1 MSLNDR
7 LFKMPEAKLL
17 EHAEVV
23 ARMYPTDVVS
33 FTAFDS
39 TFTIEYETTIK
50 NAISAVTA
58 LKSDQVIIDEM
69 AECTQHVLDAMGTCN
84 TDYKTIAYFVRK
96 AFKNNKAVQNQ
107 FGFNDIEKVRR
118 SQARMVLFMEEHAG
132 TATDHKAELVAEGCN
147 EALIDQLLVDA
158 QNLKEANIKQE
169 KFKKERG
176 VITQER
182 VKLLNGV
189 YLLVKPINDIAQIIY
204 SDDAARLA
212 KYSLPKPKSS
222 QNSSDDL
229 IES

>member
-23 ARMYPTDVVS
+23 ARMYPTDVVN

-39 TFTIEYETTIK
+39 TFTPEYETSIK
-50 NAISAVTA
+50 NAINAVTA

-69 AECTQHVLDAMGTCN
+69 AECTQDVLNAMATCN
-84 TDYKTIAYFVRK
+84 TDYKTVAYFVRK

-107 FGFNDIEKVRR
+107 FGFNDIEKVRQ
-118 SQARMVLFMEEHAG
+118 SQPRMILFMEEHAG

-147 EALIDQLLVDA
+147 EVLIDKLLVDA

-204 SDDAARLA
+204 SDNPAQLA

-222 QNSSDDL
+222 QNSADDL

>member
-1 MSLNDR
+1 MPINDR
-7 LFKMPEAKLL
+7 LFKIQEAKLL
-17 EHAEVV
+17 QHAEVV
-23 ARMYPTDVVS
+23 ARLYPTDVVDFS
-33 FTAFDS
+33 ALDS
-39 TFTIEYETTIK
+39 TFTAEYGTTIK
-50 NAISAVTA
+50 DAINAVTA

-69 AECTQHVLDAMGTCN
+69 AECTQDVLNAMATCN
-84 TDYKTIAYFVRK
+84 TDYKTVAYFVRK

-118 SQARMVLFMEEHAG
+118 SQPRMVLFMEEHAG
-132 TATDHKAELVAEGCN
+132 TATDHKAELMAEGCN
-147 EALIDQLLVDA
+147 EVLIDKLLVGA

-182 VKLLNGV
+182 VNRLNNV

-204 SDDAARLA
+204 SDNPAQLA

-222 QNSSDDL
+222 QNSADDL
-229 IES
+229 IKS